1 MDEQQFNQLDLNQDG
16 KLDYAEAQ
24 MMFIIIIEGQILKE
38 LLLFFNKSISELI
51 RYCANNI
58 DTYRISKLFIYLTF

>member
-24 MMFIIIIEGQILKE
+24 MMFIIII
-38 LLLFFNKSISELI
+38 F
-51 RYCANNI
+51 
-58 DTYRISKLFIYLTF
+58 